1 MPVSI
6 MSALL
11 NDLAGS
17 PIVYPQKIDVRSG
30 RVLLIRLSQ
39 ADYNRASFLDDRVL
53 EPGIEGTWEMF
64 DLIER
69 ASTQIRCARPLHF
82 IFHTGHVGSTLLSRL
97 LDSSGFLLG
106 LREPLPLRA
115 LAELHDRLPGTPLP
129 SGKFGRMRDTFL
141 RLWGRG
147 FPESKAVVLKA
158 TSVTG
163 RLASV
168 VLAARPRSRAV
179 YLNLRAE
186 PYLATL
192 LAGTHSILDLRGYA
206 PERMARLSKTVGD
219 HGLQVEK
226 LSAGE
231 LAAASWLT
239 ERLTQETASR
249 ENPDRI
255 LPLDFDALLSNLE
268 ESLTKVFAHFGLSV
282 PPDIVHAMATSPH
295 LMRYSK
301 APEQYEYSPAFR
313 DQILDEA
320 RTEHALEIHAG
331 LKLLER
337 LGSQSKAVADVL

>member
-1 MPVSI
+1 
-6 MSALL
+6 MSAFL

-39 ADYNRASFLDDRVL
+39 AAYNRASFLDDRVL
-53 EPGIEGTWEMF
+53 EPGTEGAWETF
-64 DLIER
+64 DAIER

-97 LDSSGFLLG
+97 LDASGFLLG

-115 LAELHDRLPGTPLP
+115 LAELHDRLPGTSIPG
-129 SGKFGRMRDTFL
+129 GKFGRMRDTFL

-147 FPESKAVVLKA
+147 FPETKAVVLKA

-168 VLAARPRSRAV
+168 VLSARPRSRAI
-179 YLNLRAE
+179 YLNLHAE

-192 LAGTHSILDLRGYA
+192 LAGTHSILDLKGYA
-206 PERMARLSKTVGD
+206 PERLSRLSKIVGN
-219 HGLQVEK
+219 HGLLVEK

-231 LAAASWLT
+231 LAATSWLT
-239 ERLTQETASR
+239 ERLTQERAIR
-249 ENPDRI
+249 ENPDRV

-268 ESLTKVFAHFGLSV
+268 KNLTKVLSHFGFKVS
-282 PPDIVHAMATSPH
+282 DEIVQAMATSPN

-301 APEQYEYSPAFR
+301 APDQYEYSPAFR
-313 DQILDEA
+313 AQLLDQA
-320 RTEHALEIHAG
+320 RREQAHEIQAG
-331 LKLLER
+331 LRLLD
-337 LGSQSKAVADVL
+337 SMAAQFPAVSAVL